1 MATEEVMID
10 YDMQTPKKKKVKKV
24 ASMKNNA
31 MYEAPNPFKNK
42 AELME
47 YRKKVE
53 KLYRPGYGEM
63 GRKERPVSEM
73 VEMLEK
79 KSITPKSKSKTSV
92 MKKDEKIKKSV
103 LESAAPLAPMKMA
116 DEISDDK
123 EWSKKYK
130 ANSEQQKDSYKGLR
144 DAMLKQSAPM
154 EKMISMPIMESKET
168 PMDEKKSKLESL
180 KKPATKKD

>member
-10 YDMQTPKKKKVKKV
+10 YDMQTPEKKKVKKV

-47 YRKKVE
+47 YRRKVE

-73 VEMLEK
+73 VEMLEQK
-79 KSITPKSKSKTSV
+79 PITPKSKLKSKISV
-92 MKKDEKIKKSV
+92 MKKK
-103 LESAAPLAPMKMA
+103 
-116 DEISDDK
+116 
-123 EWSKKYK
+123 
-130 ANSEQQKDSYKGLR
+130 
-144 DAMLKQSAPM
+144 
-154 EKMISMPIMESKET
+154 
-168 PMDEKKSKLESL
+168 
-180 KKPATKKD
+180 

>member
-10 YDMQTPKKKKVKKV
+10 YDMQNPKKKK
-24 ASMKNNA
+24 
-31 MYEAPNPFKNK
+31 
-42 AELME
+42 
-47 YRKKVE
+47 
-53 KLYRPGYGEM
+53 
-63 GRKERPVSEM
+63 
-73 VEMLEK
+73 
-79 KSITPKSKSKTSV
+79 SKPKTSV
-92 MKKDEKIKKSV
+92 MKKLGKTAGEAVHELPHKTGMNFDEKSFKGVK
-103 LESAAPLAPMKMA
+103 PLKEMKMA

-168 PMDEKKSKLESL
+168 PMDKKKSKLESL
-180 KKPATKKD
+180 KKPATKKN